1 MVASHSLW
9 MYFSQ
14 AGIVVK
20 TVMFILFAASVAS
33 WTVIVQ
39 RALYLRQTRAEYRA
53 FEDEFWSG
61 TDLTELY
68 LKLNSQDDVHEGMT
82 GIFYVGFREYI
93 RLKKQKDTS
102 KQELVDGVKRAM
114 HIAYS
119 KEVDQME
126 QSLPFLASVG
136 SISPYIGLF
145 GTVWGIMASLQS
157 LSGMQQATIAMVAP
171 GISEAL
177 VATAMG
183 LFAAIPAWLAYNRY
197 ISQVDRICNDF
208 ERFQNEL
215 ATILQRQSAS

>member
-20 TVMFILFAASVAS
+20 TVMFILFSASVAS

-39 RALYLRQTRAEYRA
+39 RALYFRQVREEYRA

-61 TDLTELY
+61 TDLTDLY
-68 LKLNSQDDVHEGMT
+68 LKLNQQDDVHEGMT
-82 GIFYVGFREYI
+82 GVFYAGFREYI
-93 RLKKQKDTS
+93 RLKKQKEVS
-102 KQELVDGVKRAM
+102 QQVLIDGVKRAM
-114 HIAYS
+114 RIAYS
-119 KEVDQME
+119 KEVDQFE

-177 VATAMG
+177 VATALG

-197 ISQVDRICNDF
+197 VSKVDRICNDY
-208 ERFQNEL
+208 ERFQEEL
-215 ATILQRQSAS
+215 ATILQRQSA